1 MDRTNDDS
9 LVLSLL
15 YVVPP
20 MIGVGFLLML
30 LMLRFGVDSLVLPF
44 AGVVAGTAAGVLVVR
59 VGAHR
64 AARARRHAEREARA
78 PMSWQSRVPAQW
90 SMQSLRAVV
99 VALMRT
105 VVATH
110 QRARHGVQTILTRMP
125 EAAAVAQKLGA
136 VLRTHLT
143 MPAGPVGRDGAA
155 AIDAAGGWE
164 VGTTRQP
171 GAAPPHEPASQP
183 DRTV

>member
-30 LMLRFGVDSLVLPF
+30 LMLRFGVDSLVLPL
-44 AGVVAGTAAGVLVVR
+44 AGVVAGTAARVVVVR
-59 VGAHR
+59 VSSYR
-64 AARARRHAEREARA
+64 AGHARRQAERDTRA
-78 PMSWQSRVPAQW
+78 PLSWPPRVPAQW
-90 SMQSLRAVV
+90 SMQSLRAAVA
-99 VALMRT
+99 ALMLP
-105 VVATH
+105 VGATK
-110 QRARHGVQTILTRMP
+110 QRARHGAQAILTRMP
-125 EAAAVAQKLGA
+125 EAAAVAQKLQA
-136 VLRTHLT
+136 MLRTHLT

-164 VGTTRQP
+164 VGTPRQP
-171 GAAPPHEPASQP
+171 GAAAPHEPASQP
-183 DRTV
+183 DRMV

>member
-44 AGVVAGTAAGVLVVR
+44 AGVVAGTAARVVVVR
-59 VGAHR
+59 VSAHR
-64 AARARRHAEREARA
+64 AAHAERHAERDARA
-78 PMSWQSRVPAQW
+78 SLPWQPRVPAQW

-99 VALMRT
+99 AALMLA
-105 VVATH
+105 VAATH
-110 QRARHGVQTILTRMP
+110 QRARHGFQAILTRMP
-125 EAAAVAQKLGA
+125 EAAAVAQKLQA
-136 VLRTHLT
+136 MLRTHLT

-164 VGTTRQP
+164 VGTPRHP
-171 GAAPPHEPASQP
+171 GAAEPHEPTSQP